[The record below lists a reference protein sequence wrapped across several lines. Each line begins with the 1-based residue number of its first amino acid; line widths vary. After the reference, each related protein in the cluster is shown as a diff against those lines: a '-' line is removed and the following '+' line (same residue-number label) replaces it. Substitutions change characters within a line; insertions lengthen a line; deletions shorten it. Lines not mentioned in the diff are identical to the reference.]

1 MTEPSFADHF
11 SGSAADYARF
21 RPDYPP
27 ALFEWLGNAAP
38 TRGRVWD
45 CATGSGQAAVALA
58 AHFADVIATDAS
70 AAQLA
75 AAASH
80 PRVRYHCAPAE
91 SSALEDASVDAVTVA
106 QALHWLD
113 LDRFYGEVKRVAKPG
128 AVVAVW
134 AYGPIEVEP
143 RIDEVIGALY
153 YGTLGSHWPR
163 ERAHVDNGYRDLAFP
178 FERIEVPHFEMMH
191 RWTLDEVRGYIGTWS
206 AVQRYRKAAGD
217 RALEPFDQRLRERW
231 GKADQVREVR
241 WPLIVNCGR
250 VATTRPDDSPS
261 GALA

>member
-1 MTEPSFADHF
+1 MTESSYADHF

-27 ALFEWLGNAAP
+27 ALFEWLGEAAP
-38 TRGRVWD
+38 ARGRVWD

-58 AHFADVIATDAS
+58 AHFAEVIATDAS

-75 AAASH
+75 AATSH
-80 PRVRYHCAPAE
+80 PRVRYHCARAE
-91 SSALEDASVDAVTVA
+91 SSALDDASVDAVTVA

-113 LDRFYGEVKRVAKPG
+113 LDRFYGEVKRVARPG

-143 RIDEVIGALY
+143 RIDEVVGALY

-163 ERAHVDNGYRDLAFP
+163 ERVHVDNGYRDLAFP
-178 FERIEVPHFEMMH
+178 FERIEVPHFEMMQ

-206 AVQRYRKAAGD
+206 AVQRFRKARAGD
-217 RALEPFDQRLRERW
+217 AIDAFFGRLGERW
-231 GKADQVREVR
+231 GDPELRRDVR
-241 WPLIVNCGR
+241 WPLTVRAGR
-250 VATTRPDDSPS
+250 MSSNRA
-261 GALA
+261 

>member
-11 SGSAADYARF
+11 SASAADYARF

-27 ALFEWLGNAAP
+27 ALFEWLSEVAP
-38 TRGRVWD
+38 ARGRVWD

-70 AAQLA
+70 TTQLA

-91 SSALEDASVDAVTVA
+91 NSGLEDASVDAVTVA

-113 LDRFYGEVKRVAKPG
+113 RDRFYVEVNRVARPG
-128 AVVAVW
+128 AVIAVW
-134 AYGPIEVEP
+134 SYGPIEIEP
-143 RIDEVIGALY
+143 RLDEVIGALY

-163 ERAHVDNGYRDLAFP
+163 ARAHVDNGYRDLAFP
-178 FERIEVPHFEMMH
+178 FERIEAPHFAMMH

-206 AVQRYRKAAGD
+206 AVHRYRKAAGGD
-217 RALEPFDQRLRERW
+217 AIDACFRRLGERW
-231 GKADQVREVR
+231 GDPEMRRDVR
-241 WPLIVNCGR
+241 WPLTVRAGR
-250 VATTRPDDSPS
+250 VSAN
-261 GALA
+261 GA